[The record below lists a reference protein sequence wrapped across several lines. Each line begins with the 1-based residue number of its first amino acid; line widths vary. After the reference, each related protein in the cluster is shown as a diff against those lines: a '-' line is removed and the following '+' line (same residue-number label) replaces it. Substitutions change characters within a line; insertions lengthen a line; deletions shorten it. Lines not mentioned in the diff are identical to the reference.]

1 MQRLLRFMGNYG
13 AMFSAMQSEFAHMAD
28 KISGAV
34 KQLEEKKV
42 VVVSGFVFIQ
52 QKKKKGAWDMERS
65 QVDVSEIIAAEMME
79 MEISRQG

>member
-1 MQRLLRFMGNYG
+1 
-13 AMFSAMQSEFAHMAD
+13 MFSAMQSEFAHMAD

-52 QKKKKGAWDMERS
+52 QKKKRVLGIWNVRKLMCR
-65 QVDVSEIIAAEMME
+65 
-79 MEISRQG
+79 RLLLRK